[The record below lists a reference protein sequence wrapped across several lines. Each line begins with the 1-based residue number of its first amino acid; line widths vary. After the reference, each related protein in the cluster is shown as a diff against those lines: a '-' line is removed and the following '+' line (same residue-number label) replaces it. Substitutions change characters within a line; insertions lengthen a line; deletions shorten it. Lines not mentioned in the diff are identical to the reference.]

1 MSDTFDNL
9 RDALLLTLVV
19 MLVYV
24 LYKRLLRVLGKDDV
38 STPRFEIIQGS
49 ESLSTTGFECRIS
62 VPFSTVISASIRS
75 QMNGQERYDVVFERE
90 FDPGEHTV
98 SLPFDRNPIISFF
111 EVELKS
117 HNHKIVRRLNL
128 D

>member
-19 MLVYV
+19 MLIYV

-49 ESLSTTGFECRIS
+49 EIVNDQGFECRIS
-62 VPFSTVISASIRS
+62 VPFSTVISASI
-75 QMNGQERYDVVFERE
+75 QTQLNGQELNEVVFERE
-90 FDPGEHTV
+90 FEPGEHTV
-98 SLPFDRNPIISFF
+98 ILVFDRNPIISSLG
-111 EVELKS
+111 VELRS
-117 HNHKIVRRLNL
+117 HNRKIIRRLN
-128 D
+128 

>member
-19 MLVYV
+19 MLIYV

-38 STPRFEIIQGS
+38 SAPRFEIIQGS
-49 ESLSTTGFECRIS
+49 EIVNDQGFECRIS
-62 VPFSTVISASIRS
+62 VPFSTVITASIRS
-75 QMNGQERYDVVFERE
+75 QMNGQEQHDVVFERE
-90 FDPGEHTV
+90 FDPGEHSV
-98 SLPFDRNPIISFF
+98 SLSFDRNPIISSF

-117 HNHKIVRRLNL
+117 HNHKIFRRLNL
-128 D
+128 E

>member
-49 ESLSTTGFECRIS
+49 EIVNDQGFECRIS
-62 VPFSTVISASIRS
+62 VPFSTVISASI
-75 QMNGQERYDVVFERE
+75 QTQLNGQELNEVVFERE
-90 FDPGEHTV
+90 FEPGEHTV
-98 SLPFDRNPIISFF
+98 ILAFDRNPIISSLG
-111 EVELKS
+111 VELIS

>member
-19 MLVYV
+19 MLIYV

-49 ESLSTTGFECRIS
+49 EIVNDQGFECRIS
-62 VPFSTVISASIRS
+62 VPFSTVISASI
-75 QMNGQERYDVVFERE
+75 QTQLNGQELNEVVFERE
-90 FDPGEHTV
+90 FEPGEHTV
-98 SLPFDRNPIISFF
+98 ILVFDRNPIISSLG
-111 EVELKS
+111 VELKS
-117 HNHKIVRRLNL
+117 HNRKIIRRLN
-128 D
+128 

>member
-1 MSDTFDNL
+1 MTDTFDNL

-49 ESLSTTGFECRIS
+49 EIVNDQGFECRIS
-62 VPFSTVISASIRS
+62 VPFSTVISASI
-75 QMNGQERYDVVFERE
+75 QTQLNGQELNEVVFERE
-90 FDPGEHTV
+90 FEPGEHTV
-98 SLPFDRNPIISFF
+98 ILAFDRNPIISSLG
-111 EVELKS
+111 VELKS
-117 HNHKIVRRLNL
+117 HNRKIIRRLN
-128 D
+128 

>member
-19 MLVYV
+19 MLIYV

-49 ESLSTTGFECRIS
+49 EIVNDQGFECRIS
-62 VPFSTVISASIRS
+62 VPFSTVISASI
-75 QMNGQERYDVVFERE
+75 QTQLNGQELNEVVFERE
-90 FDPGEHTV
+90 FEPGEHTV
-98 SLPFDRNPIISFF
+98 ILAFDRNPIISSLG
-111 EVELKS
+111 VELKS
-117 HNHKIVRRLNL
+117 HNRKIIRRLN
-128 D
+128 